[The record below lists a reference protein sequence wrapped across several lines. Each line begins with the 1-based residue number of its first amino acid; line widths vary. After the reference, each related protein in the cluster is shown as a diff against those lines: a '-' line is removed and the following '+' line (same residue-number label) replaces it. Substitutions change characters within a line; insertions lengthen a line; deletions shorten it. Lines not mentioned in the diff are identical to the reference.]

1 MGDVGNYHEC
11 EQSEGKLDV
20 ESLLEQLTL
29 AEKVTLTAGK
39 DFWHTNAIP
48 RLSIP
53 SIRLSDG
60 PNGVR
65 GTHFFDGT
73 PAACLPC
80 GTAVGATFD
89 ESLARQLGRLLGD
102 EAKAKGAHVLLGP
115 TINIQRSPLG
125 GRGFESYSED
135 PFLSGVMAG
144 SYCIGVQDKD
154 IVPTLKHFV
163 CNDQE
168 HERMAYNAI
177 VTERALREIYL
188 SPFQTAIRLA
198 QPGALMTAYNKVNGT
213 HASENTRLLEDILR
227 KEWGWDGLVMSDW
240 FGTYSTT
247 EAIKAGLDLEMPGGT
262 RFRGQALSHA
272 IMSNKVKESD
282 LDKRV
287 RNVLNLINKTRAAG
301 IPENAPETEL
311 NRASDRAL
319 MRQAAGESI
328 VLLKNDGNNLPLKK
342 EKPVL
347 VIGPNAKIATYCGGG
362 SASLRPYAAVTP
374 FDGMVSQ
381 SASEVSF
388 TQGVFAHKLLPEI
401 GPRLQTE
408 DGKVG
413 FSLKVFNEPHE
424 SDHRNL
430 IEERHLTDANMW
442 FVDFVNPKLNKTWYA
457 DVEGIFTPEES
468 DEYDFGL
475 AVHGTGRLYIDGHLV
490 VSNMENQ
497 KPGSVFLGSGTVEEK
512 GTIRLE
518 QGRQYKLLVQW
529 GCAETSKLKIGG
541 LVDFG
546 QGGVRIGAAVSLS
559 REKAIG
565 DAVTLAKQAEQV
577 VIFAGLTGEW
587 ESEGYDRQNMDLP
600 PGTDELISQV
610 LDVNPNSVIVI
621 QSGTPVAMPW
631 INKAKSVLHAWFGGN
646 ETGNGIADVVYG
658 TVNPSAKLPL
668 TIPKR
673 VNDNPAFLNFRSEG
687 GRTLYGEDIYVG
699 YRWYDKVGI
708 EPLFPFGHGLSY
720 TDFKLDGLAIVGHGT
735 EKICKVQVTNTGPV
749 AGAQV
754 VQAYI
759 SPPTAYDTASQVHR
773 ASKELKG
780 FTKIH
785 LGSKGSREIAIPIDT
800 VRATSFWDEGKE
812 RWCSEK
818 GTYKV
823 LVGSSSEGP
832 FLQAEFEVSKT
843 QWWTGL

>member
-1 MGDVGNYHEC
+1 MGDAGYYHEG
-11 EQSEGKLDV
+11 EASGEKLDV
-20 ESLLEQLTL
+20 DSLLKQLTL
-29 AEKVTLTAGK
+29 VEKVALTAGK
-39 DFWHTNAIP
+39 DFWHTTPIP

-65 GTHFFDGT
+65 GTRFFDGT

-80 GTAVGATFD
+80 GTAIGATFD
-89 ESLARQLGRLLGD
+89 ESLVRQLGRLLGD

-144 SYCIGVQDKD
+144 SYCRGVQDRD

-168 HERMAYNAI
+168 HERMAYSAI

-198 QPGALMTAYNKVNGT
+198 QPGALMTAYNKVNGV
-213 HASENTRLLEDILR
+213 HASENKRLLEDILR
-227 KEWGWDGLVMSDW
+227 KEWGWNGLVMSDW
-240 FGTYSTT
+240 FGTYSTSK
-247 EAIKAGLDLEMPGGT
+247 AIKAGLDLEMPGAT

-272 IMSNKVKESD
+272 VLSGKVKETE
-282 LDKRV
+282 LDSRV
-287 RNVLNLINKTRAAG
+287 RNVLNLINKTRVAG

-311 NRASDRAL
+311 NRPSDRAL
-319 MRQAAGESI
+319 MRQAAAESI
-328 VLLKNDGNNLPLKK
+328 VLLKNDENTLPLNKG
-342 EKPVL
+342 KPIL
-347 VIGPNAKIATYCGGG
+347 IIGPNAKIAAYCGGG
-362 SASLRPYAAVTP
+362 SASLRPYAAITP
-374 FDGMVSQ
+374 FEGIVSQ
-381 SASEVSF
+381 STSDVSF
-388 TQGVFAHKLLPEI
+388 AQGVYAHKLLPEI
-401 GPRLQTE
+401 GTLLRTK
-408 DGKVG
+408 DGRVG
-413 FSLKVFNEPHE
+413 FSLKVFNEPPA
-424 SDHRNL
+424 STDRIL
-430 IEERHLTDANMW
+430 VEERHLTDTNMW
-442 FVDFVNPKLNKTWYA
+442 FIDYANSKLNKTWYA
-457 DVEGIFTPEES
+457 DVEGVFTPEES
-468 DEYDFGL
+468 GVYDFGL
-475 AVHGTGRLYIDGHLV
+475 AVHGTGKLYIDEHLV
-490 VSNMENQ
+490 VSNVENQ
-497 KPGSVFLGSGTVEEK
+497 KPGSAFLGSGTVEEQ
-512 GTIRLE
+512 GSIRLE
-518 QGRQYKLLVQW
+518 KGRQYRLLVQW

-546 QGGVRIGAAVSLS
+546 QGGVRIGAAMSLS
-559 REKAIG
+559 QEQAIN
-565 DAVTLAKQAEQV
+565 DALVLAKQAEQV

-600 PGTDELISQV
+600 PGTDELISRV
-610 LDVNPNSVIVI
+610 LDVNPNSVVVV

-646 ETGNGIADVVYG
+646 ETGNGIADVIYG
-658 TVNPSAKLPL
+658 NVNPSAKLPL

-673 VNDNPAFLNFRSEG
+673 VNDNPAFLNFRSEA

-720 TDFKLDGLAIVGHGT
+720 TNFKLSNLGIEDCGT
-735 EKICKVQVTNTGPV
+735 EKNCKVQVTNTGSV
-749 AGAQV
+749 AGAEV

-759 SPPTAYDTASQVHR
+759 SSPTASETASKVHR

-780 FTKIH
+780 FKKIH
-785 LGSKGSREIAIPIDT
+785 LEAQQTREVAISIDT
-800 VRATSFWDEGKE
+800 IRATSFWDEIRE
-812 RWCSEK
+812 QWCSEK

-823 LVGSSSEGP
+823 LVGSNSHGP
-832 FLQAEFEVSKT
+832 FLEASFEISET

>member
-1 MGDVGNYHEC
+1 MGDAGNYELD
-11 EQSEGKLDV
+11 QPQGKLDV
-20 ESLLEQLTL
+20 ESLLSQLTL
-29 AEKVTLTAGK
+29 TEKVALTAGK
-39 DFWHTNAIP
+39 DFWHTNPIP

-65 GTHFFDGT
+65 GTRFFDGT
-73 PAACLPC
+73 PSACLPC
-80 GTAVGATFD
+80 GTAIGATFD

-135 PFLSGVMAG
+135 PFLSGVIAG
-144 SYCIGVQDKD
+144 NYCKGVQDKD

-168 HERMAYNAI
+168 HERMAVNAI

-188 SPFQTAIRLA
+188 APFQTAIKLA
-198 QPGALMTAYNKVNGT
+198 QPGAVMSAYNKVNGT
-213 HASENTRLLEDILR
+213 HASENKRLLEDILR
-227 KEWGWDGLVMSDW
+227 KEWAWDGLVMSDW

-247 EAIKAGLDLEMPGGT
+247 EAIEAGLDLEMPGST
-262 RFRGQALSHA
+262 RFRGAALTHA
-272 IMSNKVKESD
+272 VSSNKVKETE
-282 LDKRV
+282 LDNRV
-287 RNVLNLINKTRAAG
+287 RNVLNLINKTRAAA
-301 IPENAPETEL
+301 IPEDAPETEL
-311 NRASDRAL
+311 NRPSDRAL
-319 MRQAAGESI
+319 MRQAAAEAI
-328 VLLKNDGNNLPLKK
+328 VLLKNEDNNLPLKK
-342 EKPVL
+342 EKPIL

-374 FDGMVSQ
+374 FDGIVSQ
-381 SASEVSF
+381 STSDVLF
-388 TQGVFAHKLLPEI
+388 TQGAFAHKLLPEV
-401 GPRLQTE
+401 GSSLRTE

-413 FSLKVFNEPHE
+413 FSLKVFNEPHG
-424 SDHRNL
+424 SSHRTL

-442 FVDFVNPKLNKTWYA
+442 FIDFANPKLNKTWYA
-457 DVEGIFTPEES
+457 DIQGIFTPDES
-468 DEYDFGL
+468 ADYDFGL
-475 AVHGTGRLYIDGHLV
+475 SVHGTGRLFINEQLV

-497 KPGSVFLGSGTVEEK
+497 KPGSAFLGSGTVEEK
-512 GTIRLE
+512 GTVRLE
-518 QGRQYKLLVQW
+518 QGHHYKLLVQW
-529 GCAETSKLKIGG
+529 GCAETSQLKQGG

-546 QGGVRIGAAVSLS
+546 QGGVRIGSAVSLS
-559 REKAIG
+559 REQAIA
-565 DAVTLAKQAEQV
+565 DAAKLAKQAEQV

-587 ESEGYDRQNMDLP
+587 ESEGYDRENMDLP
-600 PGTDELISQV
+600 PGTDDLISHV
-610 LDVNPNSVIVI
+610 LDANPNSVVVI
-621 QSGTPVAMPW
+621 QSGTPVGMPW

-646 ETGNGIADVVYG
+646 ETGNGLADVIYG

-673 VNDNPAFLNFRSEG
+673 VSDNPAFLNYRSEG

-720 TDFKLDGLAIVGHGT
+720 TDFKIESLSIVDHGT
-735 EKICKVQVTNTGPV
+735 EKVCKVNVTNTGSV
-749 AGAQV
+749 AGAEV

-759 SPPTAYDTASQVHR
+759 SPPKASDTASGIQR
-773 ASKELKG
+773 ATKELRG
-780 FTKIH
+780 FNKIY
-785 LGSKGSREIAIPIDT
+785 LEAKQAREVAIPID
-800 VRATSFWDEGKE
+800 VLRATSFWDEA
-812 RWCSEK
+812 RNSWCSEK

-823 LVGSSSEGP
+823 LVGSSSQGP
-832 FLQAEFEVSKT
+832 FLETELEVSKT
-843 QWWTGL
+843 QWWNGL